1 MSENNVQIKMTQVD
15 TLCFKAT
22 PVSGV
27 DFFVE
32 ASPGLGG
39 SGNNPSPLAHFLAAL
54 GGCTSIKTKL
64 GLTKK
69 GEMCESVSVDISGTQ
84 REDPP
89 QVFESIHLSFTLRG
103 DLDDQVVADTIHDV
117 ITMSCPVAVM
127 VGKAVLLSWDYRIV
141 HK

>member
-1 MSENNVQIKMTQVD
+1 MRQVD

-22 PVSGV
+22 TVSGE

-32 ASPGLGG
+32 ASPVLGG
-39 SGNNPSPLAHFLAAL
+39 SGDNPSPLAHFLGAL
-54 GGCTSIKTKL
+54 GGCTSIKIKL

-69 GEMCESVSVDISGTQ
+69 GEMCESVSVDIRGTQ

-103 DLDDQVVADTIHDV
+103 DLDDRMVSETIHDV
-117 ITMSCPVAVM
+117 ITMSCPVALM
-127 VGKAVLLSWDYRIV
+127 VGKAVSLSWDYQIV
-141 HK
+141 NT